1 MIRKYSCAD
10 KILFV
15 FTFFLL
21 IADIVQAQVSDKIL
35 SIHTPPVSE
44 NEPINISAVISPAYV
59 YNKIEVA
66 YRTFGETEFKRIE
79 MQITGN
85 NALAVIPNSAANPP
99 YLEYFLFVHIP
110 GTDQPETFPIENPF
124 LHPLKLL
131 ITPVESREN
140 IIDWISPATDET
152 VSLDDLLIA
161 FSVNNMSAPRI
172 FIDNKDLSEYLI
184 RTENLYIAR
193 LENLPIELD
202 HGKHNIRVEF
212 LDSTG
217 KNIYSENRQFS
228 IVLYKENIIKLSSLR
243 YKAQLQ
249 LESRNENINQKSNT
263 YNRGS
268 INATSDYGILKINGN
283 LYATNEEKAD
293 RQPQNRYFIGAEI
306 PWLRA
311 GYGDNYPTFP
321 NLIMNGKRI
330 RGLTT
335 NLTLG
340 FFNLDFVYGDV
351 TRKIPTKYNVLASAP
366 DSTSDPNKTYFRL
379 DDGRFAEL
387 IKRGE
392 FDRNLFILRPSF
404 GKGNNFLFGLSFLK
418 SKDDIGSITQGL
430 MPQENFV
437 VGSDLFFAF
446 DERRIEFNAQAAFS
460 ATNKDI
466 KKGTIKDEDI
476 DSLFKSL
483 TEKERDMIRQVKN
496 VLSNFMTIN
505 EHIVPLA
512 LNNLTT
518 LAYEG
523 SLNLNYL
530 NNSLKFTYLRRGS
543 AYESFGQ
550 TYIRNDVQGFNITD
564 RFRTLKNSLLFSFGF
579 EKLSDNTDNSKPT
592 TTSYTT
598 LSGMVSYYP
607 VIDFPNI
614 STGYSYSSA
623 KNNIVDTFY
632 RTDDFTHRV
641 FLQLGYNFFYLARQN
656 VSLSLST
663 SNRDDQTK
671 HDIDSKNKLFAFG
684 LNTTYSIPLQTSF
697 NISYNNSLILKKEID
712 YTTISFTVFY
722 KMFENRL
729 QLNTGIRPTFGDIE
743 RGVFDFGAQYLLA
756 TNFNIL
762 GQLSIYSNKHTKPES
777 VFSLTLRYDI

>member
-1 MIRKYSCAD
+1 MIQKYNCAG
-10 KILFV
+10 ILLYVFFLFV
-15 FTFFLL
+15 SNV
-21 IADIVQAQVSDKIL
+21 AQAQVSDKIL
-35 SIHTPPVSE
+35 SIAAPPVSE
-44 NEPINISAVISPAYV
+44 NEPIKITAIISPAFV
-59 YNKIEVA
+59 YDKIEVA
-66 YRTFGETEFKRIE
+66 YRSFGETEFKRID

-85 NALAVIPNSAANPP
+85 NAVAVIPNSGAIPP
-99 YLEYFLFVHIP
+99 YLEYFLFIHIP
-110 GTDQPETFPIENPF
+110 GTDQPETFPIENPT

-131 ITPVESREN
+131 ITPVESRQY
-140 IIDWISPATDET
+140 IINWISPASDEAVT
-152 VSLDDLLIA
+152 LDDLLIA
-161 FSVNNMSAPRI
+161 FSVNNVSGLKI
-172 FIDNKDLSEYLI
+172 FIDEKDFSEYLI
-184 RTENLYIAR
+184 KTEDLYIAK
-193 LENLPIELD
+193 LENVSIELNE
-202 HGKHNIRVEF
+202 GKNNIRVELF
-212 LDSTG
+212 DSTG
-217 KNIYSENRQFS
+217 KNIFSERRQFS
-228 IVLYKENIIKLSSLR
+228 IVMNKEGITRLSSLR
-243 YKAQLQ
+243 YKASVQ
-249 LESRNENINQKSNT
+249 LESRNEYINQQSNT

-283 LYATNEEKAD
+283 LYATNEEKTD

-340 FFNLDFVYGDV
+340 FFNFDFVYGDV
-351 TRKIPTKYNVLASAP
+351 TRKIPTKYNVLSSAP
-366 DSTSDPNKTYFRL
+366 DSTSDPNKIYFRL
-379 DDGRFAEL
+379 DDGRLAEL

-392 FDRNLFILRPSF
+392 FDRNLLILRPSF

-418 SKDDIGSITQGL
+418 SKDDKHSIKEGL
-430 MPQENFV
+430 MPQENLV

-446 DERRIEFNAQAAFS
+446 DERRIEFNAQVAFS

-466 KKGTIKDEDI
+466 TEGTIKDEDI

-496 VLSNFMTIN
+496 ALSNFMTIN

-523 SLNLNYL
+523 SLKLNYL

-550 TYIRNDVQGFNITD
+550 TYLRNDVQGFNITD

-579 EKLSDNTDNSKPT
+579 EKLSDNTDNTKPT

-598 LSGMVSYYP
+598 LSSMVSYFP
-607 VIDFPNI
+607 VVNFPSI
-614 STGYSYSSA
+614 SAGYSYSSA
-623 KNNIVDTFY
+623 KNNFTNSIY
-632 RTDDFTHRV
+632 WIDDFTHRI
-641 FLQLGYNFFYLARQN
+641 FLRLGYNFFYLARQN
-656 VSLSLST
+656 VSLNVST
-663 SNRDDQTK
+663 SNRDDQTELN
-671 HDIDSKNKLFAFG
+671 IDSKNKSFAFG
-684 LNTTYSIPLQTSF
+684 LNTTYSIPLLSSF
-697 NISYNNSLILKKEID
+697 NVSYNSSLILKNEIN
-712 YTTISFTVFY
+712 YTTISFTLFY

-729 QLNTGIRPTFGDIE
+729 QLNTGIRPTFGDIQ
-743 RGVFDFGAQYLLA
+743 RGVFDIGAQYLLA
-756 TNFNIL
+756 ANLNLL

>member
-1 MIRKYSCAD
+1 MIRKYNCAY
-10 KILFV
+10 ILLLV
-15 FTFFLL
+15 SLFFLTDR
-21 IADIVQAQVSDKIL
+21 IQAQVSDKIL
-35 SIHTPPVSE
+35 SIVAPPVLE
-44 NEPINISAVISPAYV
+44 NEPINITAVISPAFL
-59 YNKIEVA
+59 YNKIEIA
-66 YRTFGETEFKRIE
+66 YRTFGETEFKRTE

-85 NALAVIPNSAANPP
+85 NAVAVIPNSTPYTP
-99 YLEYFLFVHIP
+99 YLEYFLLIHIP
-110 GTDQPETFPIENPF
+110 GTDKPETYPIENPT

-131 ITPVESREN
+131 ITPVESRQE
-140 IIDWISPATDET
+140 IINWISPATDEA
-152 VSLDDLLIA
+152 VSPDDLLIA
-161 FSVNNMSAPRI
+161 FSVNNGSIIKI
-172 FIDNKDLSEYLI
+172 FIDGKNFSEYLI
-184 RTENLYIAR
+184 RTEDLYIAK
-193 LENLPIELD
+193 LENLPIELNE
-202 HGKHNIRVEF
+202 GKHNIRVEF
-212 LDSTG
+212 FDSTG

-268 INATSDYGILKINGN
+268 ITATSDYGILKINGN
-283 LYATNEEKAD
+283 LYATNEEKGD

-340 FFNLDFVYGDV
+340 FFNLDFVYGNI
-351 TRKIPTKYNVLASAP
+351 TRKIPTLYNVLVSPP

-392 FDRNLFILRPSF
+392 FDRNLFILRPTF

-418 SKDDIGSITQGL
+418 SKDDVSSIKQGL
-430 MPQENFV
+430 MPQENLV

-466 KKGTIKDEDI
+466 KKGTIKDEEI

-483 TEKERDMIRQVKN
+483 SDKERDMIRQVKDL
-496 VLSNFMTIN
+496 LSNFMTIN

-512 LNNLTT
+512 INNLTT

-550 TYIRNDVQGFNITD
+550 SYLRNDVQGFNITD

-598 LSGMVSYYP
+598 LSGMVSFYP
-607 VIDFPNI
+607 VIDLPNI

-623 KNNIVDTFY
+623 KNNIIDTVY

-641 FLQLGYNFFYLARQN
+641 FVQLGYNFFYLARQN

-663 SNRDDQTK
+663 SNRNDQTK
-671 HDIDSKNKLFAFG
+671 HDIDSKNKSFAFG
-684 LNTTYSIPLQTSF
+684 LNTTYSIPLQSSI

-729 QLNTGIRPTFGDIE
+729 QLNTGIRTTFGDIE
-743 RGVFDFGAQYLLA
+743 RGVSDIGVQYLLA
-756 TNFNIL
+756 ANFNLL
-762 GQLSIYSNKHTKPES
+762 GQLSIYTNKQTKPES
-777 VFSLTLRYDI
+777 VFSLTLRFDI

>member
-1 MIRKYSCAD
+1 MIRKYNCTR
-10 KILFV
+10 IL
-15 FTFFLL
+15 LL
-21 IADIVQAQVSDKIL
+21 VSLFILTGRVQAQVSDKIL
-35 SIHTPPVSE
+35 SITAPPVLE
-44 NEPINISAVISPAYV
+44 NESINIAAVISPAFV
-59 YNKIEVA
+59 YNKIEIA
-66 YRTFGETEFKRIE
+66 YRAFGETEFKRTE

-85 NALAVIPNSAANPP
+85 NAVAVIPNSAAYTP
-99 YLEYFLFVHIP
+99 YLEYFLFIHIP
-110 GTDQPETFPIENPF
+110 GTDQPETFPIENPT

-131 ITPVESREN
+131 ITPVESRQE
-140 IIDWISPATDET
+140 IINWISPATDEAVT
-152 VSLDDLLIA
+152 PDDLLIA
-161 FSVNNMSAPRI
+161 FSVNNASVLKI
-172 FIDNKDLSEYLI
+172 FIDDKDFSEYLI
-184 RTENLYIAR
+184 RTEDLYIAK
-193 LENLPIELD
+193 LENLPIELKE
-202 HGKHNIRVEF
+202 GKHNIRIELF
-212 LDSTG
+212 DSTG
-217 KNIYSENRQFS
+217 KNIHTEKRRFATMLIKES
-228 IVLYKENIIKLSSLR
+228 ITSPTNLR
-243 YKAQLQ
+243 YKASVQ
-249 LESRNENINQKSNT
+249 LESRNENINEKSNT

-283 LYATNEEKAD
+283 LYATSEEKAD

-340 FFNLDFVYGDV
+340 FFNLDFVYGNV
-351 TRKIPTKYNVLASAP
+351 TRKIPTTYNVLSSAP
-366 DSTSDPNKTYFRL
+366 DSTNDPNKIYFRL

-392 FDRNLFILRPSF
+392 FDRNLFVVRPSF

-418 SKDDIGSITQGL
+418 SKDDIGSIRQGL
-430 MPQENFV
+430 MPQENLV

-446 DERRIEFNAQAAFS
+446 DDRRIEFNGQVAFS

-466 KKGTIKDEDI
+466 QKGTIKDEDI

-483 TEKERDMIRQVKN
+483 TEEERDMIRQVKD
-496 VLSNFMTIN
+496 VLSNIITVN

-512 LNNLTT
+512 MNNLTT

-550 TYIRNDVQGFNITD
+550 TYLRNDVQGFNITD

-598 LSGMVSYYP
+598 LSSMASYYP
-607 VIDFPNI
+607 GFDFPNF
-614 STGYSYSSA
+614 SAGYSYSSA
-623 KNNIVDTFY
+623 KNDFINSIY
-632 RTDDFTHRV
+632 WTDDFTHRV
-641 FLQLGYNFFYLARQN
+641 FFQLGYNFFYLARQN
-656 VSLSLST
+656 ASLSIGT
-663 SNRDDQTK
+663 SNRNDQTSR
-671 HDIDSKNKLFAFG
+671 DIDSKNKSLTFG
-684 LNTTYSIPLQTSF
+684 LNTNYAIPLQTSF
-697 NISYNNSLILKKEID
+697 NISYNNSLILKNEIN
-712 YTTISFTVFY
+712 YTTLSFSAFY
-722 KMFENRL
+722 KMFNNRL
-729 QLNTGIRPTFGDIE
+729 QLNTSIRPTFGDIE
-743 RGVFDFGAQYLLA
+743 RGVFDIGSQYLLA
-756 TNFNIL
+756 ANFNLI
-762 GQLSIYSNKHTKPES
+762 GQLSIYSNKRTKPES

>member
-1 MIRKYSCAD
+1 MIRKYYCAG
-10 KILFV
+10 ILLFG
-15 FTFFLL
+15 FAIFLF
-21 IADIVQAQVSDKIL
+21 ISNIVQAQVSDKIL
-35 SIHTPPVSE
+35 SITAPPVSE
-44 NEPINISAVISPAYV
+44 NESIKISAVISPAFV
-59 YNKIEVA
+59 YDKIEVA
-66 YRTFGETEFKRIE
+66 YRSFGESEFKRIE

-85 NALAVIPNSAANPP
+85 NAVAVIPNSATDTP
-99 YLEYFLFVHIP
+99 YFEYFLFIHIP
-110 GTDQPETFPIENPF
+110 GTDQPETYPVENPT

-131 ITPVESREN
+131 ITPVESHQN
-140 IIDWISPATDET
+140 IIDWISPATDEAVT
-152 VSLDDLLIA
+152 PDDLLIA
-161 FSVNNMSAPRI
+161 FSVNNVSALKI
-172 FIDNKDLSEYLI
+172 FIDDKDFSEYLI
-184 RTENLYIAR
+184 KTEDLYIAK
-193 LENLPIELD
+193 LENLPIELNE
-202 HGKHNIRVEF
+202 GKHNIRVELF
-212 LDSTG
+212 DSNG
-217 KNIYSENRQFS
+217 KNIYSENRLFS
-228 IVLYKENIIKLSSLR
+228 IVLYKESIIKLSSLR
-243 YKAQLQ
+243 YKASLQ
-249 LESRNENINQKSNT
+249 LESRNENINQKSNA

-330 RGLTT
+330 RGLST

-340 FFNLDFVYGDV
+340 FFNFDFVYGDV
-351 TRKIPTKYNVLASAP
+351 ARKISTKYNVLASPP

-418 SKDDIGSITQGL
+418 SKDDMGSIKQGL
-430 MPQENFV
+430 MPQENLV

-446 DERRIEFNAQAAFS
+446 DQRRIEFNAQVAFS

-466 KKGTIKDEDI
+466 SKGTIKDEDI
-476 DSLFKSL
+476 DSLLKSL
-483 TEKERDMIRQVKN
+483 TEEQRDMIRQAKD
-496 VLSNFMTIN
+496 VLSNFITIN

-550 TYIRNDVQGFNITD
+550 TYLRNDVQGFNITD

-592 TTSYTT
+592 TTRYST
-598 LSGMVSYYP
+598 LSGMVSFYP
-607 VIDFPNI
+607 VIDFPNL
-614 STGYSYSSA
+614 STGYTYSSA
-623 KNNIVDTFY
+623 KNNFVNSIY
-632 RTDDFTHRV
+632 WTDDFTHRIFV
-641 FLQLGYNFFYLARQN
+641 QLGYNFFYLARQN
-656 VSLSLST
+656 VSMSIST
-663 SNRDDQTK
+663 SNRNDQTSR
-671 HDIDSKNKLFAFG
+671 DIDSKNKSLTFG
-684 LNTTYSIPLQTSF
+684 LNTTYSIPLLSSF
-697 NISYNNSLILKKEID
+697 NISYNNSLILKNEIN
-712 YTTISFTVFY
+712 YTTISFTLFY

-729 QLNTGIRPTFGDIE
+729 QLNTSIRPTFGDIQ
-743 RGVFDFGAQYLLA
+743 RGAFDIGAQYLLV
-756 TNFNIL
+756 TNFNVI
-762 GQLSIYSNKHTKPES
+762 GQLSIFSNKHTKPES